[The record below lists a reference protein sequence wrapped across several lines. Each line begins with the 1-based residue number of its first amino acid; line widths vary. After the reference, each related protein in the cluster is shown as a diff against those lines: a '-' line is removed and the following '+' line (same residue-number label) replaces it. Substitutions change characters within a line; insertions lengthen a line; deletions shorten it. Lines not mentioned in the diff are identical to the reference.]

1 MGFYSSS
8 DYERAIDEFKKLVR
22 HYRQSRQAAE
32 AGYYVGLCLEKL
44 NKPYEAYLAYQ
55 KVVDEYP
62 FSERIEEIVKREYEI
77 GERFFE
83 GEKRK
88 VLGVALPILE
98 NPAIEIFRKVVDNSP
113 YGDYASQA
121 QYKIGLFYKGYGR
134 FNEAKEEFQKVVA
147 NYPDSEWAE
156 AAKFQIAICT
166 SKVSLK
172 PEYDQ
177 EATQEAKK
185 KFEDFVKAHPDVELS
200 KEAQDKAREL
210 KDKEAES
217 NFKTGQF
224 YEKQRAY
231 QSARIYYRYIIEDY
245 PQSPWASE
253 AQERL
258 KALEGK

>member
-1 MGFYSSS
+1 M
-8 DYERAIDEFKKLVR
+8 K
-22 HYRQSRQAAE
+22 RQ
-32 AGYYVGLCLEKL
+32 
-44 NKPYEAYLAYQ
+44 YQ
-55 KVVDEYP
+55 
-62 FSERIEEIVKREYEI
+62 I

-88 VLGVALPILE
+88 VLGVALPTLE
-98 NPAIEIFRKVVDNSP
+98 NPAIEIFRKVVENSP
-113 YGDYASQA
+113 YGDCAPQA
-121 QYKIGLFYKGYGR
+121 QYKIGLFLKEYGR

-156 AAKFQIAICT
+156 AAKFQIALCT
-166 SKVSLK
+166 SKASLK

-177 EATQEAKK
+177 EATQEAKE

-210 KDKEAES
+210 KDREAES

-231 QSARIYYRYIIEDY
+231 QSARIYYRYVIEDY
-245 PQSPWASE
+245 PQSPWASK